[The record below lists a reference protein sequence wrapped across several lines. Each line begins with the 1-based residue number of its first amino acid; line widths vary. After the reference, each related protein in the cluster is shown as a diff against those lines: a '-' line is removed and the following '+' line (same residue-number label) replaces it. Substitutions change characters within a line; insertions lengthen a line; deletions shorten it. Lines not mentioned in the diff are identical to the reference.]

1 MSYDLTVP
9 ILETARKRRPSG
21 KRWHTFVKESGIEIN
36 YYSMP
41 YSGKQPI
48 NEGRLEVWP
57 DIELCDYTF
66 SAVVDWIRI
75 SFDTTSRHKASN
87 IHRWASAVVDL
98 EQTLFVQRLDGEDWR
113 AGHEFT
119 LQLQN
124 PTPSGLERLC
134 AALETKYK
142 IDRQAIR
149 IDGIEV
155 SLDIYPKSGSDEDRR
170 RMTEVLRHH
179 VIVPEL
185 FWNTPGAQPRCAF
198 GDIFEVKI
206 PKPVVLGST
215 GKHRDKSNAAAHDAL
230 TPEHFRDLDAA
241 AFQPQP
247 VDGTFYFGRK
257 GDVAMVRIQD
267 KVTDKRTGNHA
278 QKLEQHRK
286 RSRIEVTLDRFVM
299 RELGVEF
306 EVDIR
311 NLPFDH
317 LVSGVFA
324 TTIPTL
330 SAAGET
336 PDAEEL
342 PVFAKGGVLG
352 LDRYQRAKHIQDQ
365 IEAGAGRGSRRPSA
379 LGIKGHGVAWAE
391 FRKRSR
397 KALKRLETQ
406 WGR

>member
-1 MSYDLTVP
+1 MGHPRCTFGSWF
-9 ILETARKRRPSG
+9 ERKRR
-21 KRWHTFVKESGIEIN
+21 N
-36 YYSMP
+36 
-41 YSGKQPI
+41 
-48 NEGRLEVWP
+48 
-57 DIELCDYTF
+57 
-66 SAVVDWIRI
+66 
-75 SFDTTSRHKASN
+75 
-87 IHRWASAVVDL
+87 
-98 EQTLFVQRLDGEDWR
+98 
-113 AGHEFT
+113 
-119 LQLQN
+119 
-124 PTPSGLERLC
+124 
-134 AALETKYK
+134 
-142 IDRQAIR
+142 
-149 IDGIEV
+149 
-155 SLDIYPKSGSDEDRR
+155 
-170 RMTEVLRHH
+170 
-179 VIVPEL
+179 
-185 FWNTPGAQPRCAF
+185 
-198 GDIFEVKI
+198 
-206 PKPVVLGST
+206 PVVLKPMR
-215 GKHRDKSNAAAHDAL
+215 KHRDRSRDAGHDAL
-230 TPEHFRDLDAA
+230 TPKHFRDLDGE

-311 NLPFDH
+311 ALGFDH

-342 PVFAKGGVLG
+342 CVFGKGGVLG